1 MSGGAAASSPAGKLR
16 EFSTDASVERA
27 AAEPGGHSE
36 RMLVPSAVAPSI
48 VPSPIALLR
57 AGDVPHAERSLSRG
71 ELVRVRRG
79 VYAPGDLWRALPPW
93 EKYLARV
100 HAFALLA
107 PGAIFSHESAAA
119 LWGMP
124 VLGDPVTVH
133 VTVPP
138 SSAARE
144 TGGVRTHR
152 ATDPPQSAA
161 TSGLLV
167 VAPGETAVTLAR
179 HRHPAY
185 GLAVVDAT
193 LRRYPTATLAELNGD
208 NETRD
213 SSRGRRHARWALDR
227 ADEKRESVLES
238 VSAAAIEWLGFP
250 LPELQKPF
258 PGLAGGLYRADMWW
272 PDRRLVGE
280 PDGESKYD
288 GRFGDPAELL
298 RARHERDRALR
309 AAGAA
314 AIAHWG
320 WTDVALISPLRQLL
334 TGHGLRPV
342 HREDSGRLASLTHL
356 LTPYARRSPSP
367 H

>member
-1 MSGGAAASSPAGKLR
+1 
-16 EFSTDASVERA
+16 
-27 AAEPGGHSE
+27 
-36 RMLVPSAVAPSI
+36 MLVPSALAPSI

-79 VYAPGDLWRALPPW
+79 VYAPGNLWRALPPW

-100 HAFALLA
+100 HAFGLLA
-107 PGAIFSHESAAA
+107 PGAVFSHESAAA

-144 TGGVRTHR
+144 TGGVRAHR
-152 ATDPPQSAA
+152 ATDPPQSVA

-167 VAPGETAVTLAR
+167 VAPAETAVTLAR

-193 LRRYPTATLAELNGD
+193 LRLDPMATLAELNGD

-213 SSRGRRHARWALDR
+213 SIRGRRHARWALER
-227 ADEKRESVLES
+227 ADAKRESVLES

-258 PGLAGGLYRADMWW
+258 PGFAGGLYRADMWW
-272 PDRRLVGE
+272 PDLRLVGE

-320 WTDVALISPLRQLL
+320 WIDVALMSPLRQLL

-342 HREDSGRLASLTHL
+342 HREDSGRLASLAHL